1 MADSP
6 RTRMSLAWIWLLAS
20 LAVLGGSALYVR
32 GQRGRVEEPL
42 RIVVAGS
49 PWTFD
54 PQRHGDEL
62 TRAVLGHFYEPL
74 VDFDPDLSL
83 RPRLALAWGSPSDT
97 EWRFQLRK
105 GVVFH
110 DGRPFGAEDVKA
122 TLDRARRLLEGFVTE
137 SDIHAISEVRVVDE
151 HTVAIVTSRP
161 RPLLLARLTGILIL
175 PRDTPDSELWQ
186 PAGTGPWVFAGGST
200 GPGGEPVRGRRFER
214 YWGTK
219 PASLEFRV
227 EAEPGEAE
235 RTRAALSGA
244 DVVSPLP
251 RSALDGSGK
260 PLGAFR
266 LVRRPTTTVSFLSC
280 RVPRNFRGETT
291 PFRDVRVRRAVSL
304 AIDREKLVRDALDG
318 EGRALWQLAPPG
330 IVGFDSSLAGGNRDL
345 PAARSLLDEAGF
357 PAGFSSKLLVDT
369 HHVRVAREISRQL
382 EEVGIRLEVE
392 ALAWDEVFRRM
403 LFGLAPIAL
412 SSSNIATGHVSSF
425 FESFLHTAGPDSF
438 FGGENSSRY
447 SDAEVDSLIE
457 RAAEAVPP
465 EIREQLLAAVRRRAL
480 EDLPYIPLY
489 SPDETYGVRTGI
501 EFAPRLDRAVFAAD
515 LRRSSR

>member
-1 MADSP
+1 MKDSQQM
-6 RTRMSLAWIWLLAS
+6 RASLGWTWLLVS
-20 LAVLGGSALYVR
+20 LAVLGGSALFVR
-32 GQRGRVEEPL
+32 AQRGRTDEPL
-42 RIVVAGS
+42 RIVLAGS

-62 TRAVLGHFYEPL
+62 TRTVLGHFYEPL

-83 RPRLALAWGSPSDT
+83 RPRLALAWGSPSET
-97 EWRFQLRK
+97 EWRLRLRE

-151 HTVAIVTSRP
+151 HTVVIVTSRP

-175 PRDTPDSELWQ
+175 PRDTPDSEFWQ
-186 PAGTGPWVFAGGST
+186 PVGTGPWVFAGGST
-200 GPGGEPVRGRRFER
+200 GPGGQPVKGRRFER
-214 YWGTK
+214 YWGPK
-219 PASLEFRV
+219 PGASEFRI
-227 EAEPGEAE
+227 EAAPGEAE
-235 RTRAALSGA
+235 RTKATLSGA

-251 RSALDGSGK
+251 RATLDGSGK

-280 RVPRNFRGETT
+280 RILRNFRGETS
-291 PFRDVRVRRAVSL
+291 PFQDVRVRRAVSL
-304 AIDREKLVRDALDG
+304 AIDRERLVREAVDG

-330 IVGFDSSLAGGNRDL
+330 IVGFDPSVARGSTDL
-345 PAARSLLDEAGF
+345 PAARNLLAEAGF
-357 PAGFSSKLLVDT
+357 PAGFSSRLFVDT
-369 HHVRVAREISRQL
+369 DQVRVAREIARQL
-382 EEVGIRLEVE
+382 GEVGIRLEVE
-392 ALAWDEVFRRM
+392 ALPWDEVFRRK
-403 LFGLAPIAL
+403 LFGLAPIAV

-425 FESFLHTAGPDSF
+425 YESFLHSAGPGSF

-447 SDAEVDSLIE
+447 SDPEVDTLIE
-457 RAAEAVPP
+457 QAAEAVPP
-465 EIREQLLAAVRRRAL
+465 EIREKLVAAVRRRAL

-489 SPDETYGVRTGI
+489 SPDQTYGVRIGI
-501 EFAPRLDRAVFAAD
+501 EFTPRLDRAVFAAD